1 MRLLVESWW
10 HVSVGWKT
18 PPWVSSRLWSEQT
31 ISKSSLTPEKQT
43 EKRLQSVFVFF
54 PIFGEEFLQW
64 EYPGLDF
71 GLCSHLEFLLSLL
84 ASVKGLSIS
93 INDPSPR
100 LADFP
105 TAIK

>member
-43 EKRLQSVFVFF
+43 EKRLQSVFVGFF
-54 PIFGEEFLQW
+54 PNLRE
-64 EYPGLDF
+64 
-71 GLCSHLEFLLSLL
+71 
-84 ASVKGLSIS
+84 
-93 INDPSPR
+93 
-100 LADFP
+100 
-105 TAIK
+105 